1 MPAFAR
7 LAVLLLVAYVI
18 YALLLATFQ
27 RYLIYPGRNLV
38 PPTIPSGVAA
48 GAESFWIITS
58 FGKVEGRFV
67 AAKSAGRQPVVIFF
81 HGNGELVDALSS
93 ELYQLHQL
101 GCGILLVEYPG
112 YGRSSGRPH
121 QRSLAETAL
130 AAFDMVV
137 QRPEVDPKRV
147 VSFGVSL
154 GSGPAIALA
163 AQRPVRALV
172 VAAPPASLRPFAHK
186 RLLPS
191 FLLHDAFDNAELVKK
206 YSGPTLVLH
215 GQHDSVMP
223 FSHGQKVAAEA
234 AHGQLV
240 PLFADHNDLLGVPGF
255 WKAVEKFFSVTGVTP
270 AVLVSPSHS

>member
-7 LAVLLLVAYVI
+7 LAVLIMVAYVI
-18 YALLLATFQ
+18 YALLLATSQ

-38 PPTIPSGVAA
+38 PPTIPSGIAA
-48 GAESFWIITS
+48 GAEPFWIITG
-58 FGKVEGRFV
+58 FGKVEGRFI
-67 AAKSAGRQPVVIFF
+67 AARTAGRQPVVIFF
-81 HGNGELVDALSS
+81 HGNGELVDGLSP
-93 ELYQLHQL
+93 ELDQLHQF
-101 GCGILLVEYPG
+101 GCGVLLVEYPG

-137 QRPEVDPKRV
+137 KRPEVDPERV

-163 AQRPVRALV
+163 VQRPVRALV
-172 VAAPPASLRPFAHK
+172 VAAPPASLSPFAHK

-191 FLLHDAFDNAELVKK
+191 FLLHDTFDNAELVKQ

-215 GQHDSVMP
+215 GQHDSLMP
-223 FSHGQKVAAEA
+223 FSHGQKVAAA
-234 AHGQLV
+234 AVHGQLV
-240 PLFADHNDLLGVPGF
+240 PLSADHNNLLGVPDF
-255 WKAVEKFFSVTGVTP
+255 WEAVGKFFSATGVTATVP
-270 AVLVSPSHS
+270 VRPRHS

>member
-7 LAVLLLVAYVI
+7 LAALCVVAYVI

-38 PPTIPSGVAA
+38 PPAIPSGVAA
-48 GAESFWIITS
+48 GAEPFWIITG
-58 FGKVEGRFV
+58 FGKVEGRFI
-67 AAKSAGRQPVVIFF
+67 AARTAGRQPVVIFF
-81 HGNGELVDALSS
+81 HGNGELVDGLSP
-93 ELYQLHQL
+93 ELDQLHQF

-137 QRPEVDPKRV
+137 QRSEVDPERV

-163 AQRPVRALV
+163 VQRPVRALV
-172 VAAPPASLRPFAHK
+172 VAAPPASLRPLAHK

-191 FLLHDAFDNAELVKK
+191 FLLHDTFDNAELVKQ

-215 GQHDSVMP
+215 GQHDSLMP
-223 FSHGQKVAAEA
+223 FFHGQKVAAA
-234 AHGQLV
+234 AVHGQLV
-240 PLFADHNDLLGVPGF
+240 PLSAGHNDLLGVPAF
-255 WKAVEKFFSVTGVTP
+255 WEAVGKFLSAAGVTATVP
-270 AVLVSPSHS
+270 VRPSHF